1 MISYIIKDNNDILGV
16 YKNLDDAYDFI
27 IFLNMYVNKK
37 IKTKTNN
44 IIKDIKIYKYKNNLI
59 KKIYYINS
67 KLKLIT
73 QDNIN
78 YININNEDINNKD
91 TNSEDTN
98 SEDTNSE
105 DTNSED
111 TNSEDTNNES
121 SEINIFIPNETEI
134 NDVNIDDLKE
144 KINLL
149 EKLKQHEN
157 FKLQD
162 LKKDYINKEEK
173 YIEDKIKIDNKK
185 LKLKQE
191 QDKWDSIKKK
201 FEADKKL
208 YYLFKQEIID
218 NIRKE
223 NDIPEL
229 FKDIYPIF
237 EKLDHGCYLNTIQEI
252 NKYVE
257 LANN

>member
-16 YKNLDDAYDFI
+16 YKKLDDAYDFI
-27 IFLNMYVNKK
+27 IFINNYVNKK
-37 IKTKTNN
+37 TNVNN
-44 IIKDIKIYKYKNNLI
+44 IIKNIKIYKYKYNLI

-67 KLKLIT
+67 KLKLIEEIQKFHSKT
-73 QDNIN
+73 IQDNIDHDHDN
-78 YININNEDINNKD
+78 DHDNDHDHDHDNDHD
-91 TNSEDTN
+91 H
-98 SEDTNSE
+98 
-105 DTNSED
+105 
-111 TNSEDTNNES
+111 ES

-134 NDVNIDDLKE
+134 NINIEDLKE

-157 FKLQD
+157 YNLQE
-162 LKKDYINKEEK
+162 LKENYVNKEEK
-173 YIEDKIKIDNKK
+173 YIEEKIKIDNKK

-191 QDKWDSIKKK
+191 QEKWDSRKKK

-208 YYLFKQEIID
+208 YYLFKQEIEEE
-218 NIRKE
+218 IREKD
-223 NDIPEL
+223 DIPEL

-237 EKLDHGCYLNTIQEI
+237 EKLVNDGYLNTIQEI

-257 LANN
+257 LTNN

>member
-16 YKNLDDAYDFI
+16 YKNLNDAYDFI

-37 IKTKTNN
+37 TKTKTNN
-44 IIKDIKIYKYKNNLI
+44 NNIIKNIKIYKYKNNLI
-59 KKIYYINS
+59 KKIYYVNS
-67 KLKLIT
+67 KLKLIH
-73 QDNIN
+73 QDN
-78 YININNEDINNKD
+78 NNDDINTVND
-91 TNSEDTN
+91 NDED
-98 SEDTNSE
+98 
-105 DTNSED
+105 
-111 TNSEDTNNES
+111 NES

-134 NDVNIDDLKE
+134 NDVNIDDLQE
-144 KINLL
+144 KISLL
-149 EKLKQHEN
+149 EKLKQHEIC
-157 FKLQD
+157 KLQD
-162 LKKDYINKEEK
+162 LKEDYVNKEEK
-173 YIEDKIKIDNKK
+173 YIEEKIKIDNKK

-191 QDKWDSIKKK
+191 QEKWDSIKKK

-208 YYLFKQEIID
+208 YYLFKQEIED
-218 NIRKE
+218 NVREE

-237 EKLDHGCYLNTIQEI
+237 EKLDNDGYLNTIQEI